1 MVERVPEPDLE
12 RDGSVFA
19 EKRTTE
25 TEAAHER
32 LRRAILRGELA
43 AGEVIKQGR
52 LMERF
57 GVGRTPLREALR
69 LLEREGLVEAE
80 PQRRARVAEF
90 SVEDLE
96 QLYAMRIELEALG
109 ISYTVLR
116 LSEGELRSLEENLV
130 HMEEFARVEDYWG
143 WEIPH
148 RAFHFGL
155 VAHAGERLFRTIR
168 QLSDH
173 AERYRHF
180 YTVESPRAW
189 TKGIAEHRAILE
201 AAEARDPVAAAE
213 RLARHYSTVVLSSIA
228 MLAPEHEPALVRT
241 ALRTLMG
248 ERNPAEGGSA

>member
-1 MVERVPEPDLE
+1 MAERVPEPNL
-12 RDGSVFA
+12 RQDGSILA
-19 EKRTTE
+19 SKRATE
-25 TEAAHER
+25 TEVAHER

-43 AGEVIKQGR
+43 AGEVLKQGQ

-57 GVGRTPLREALR
+57 GVGRTPLRESLR
-69 LLEREGLVEAE
+69 LLEREGLVEVE

-96 QLYAMRIELEALG
+96 QLYAMRIELEALA
-109 ISYTVLR
+109 IRFTVPR
-116 LSEGELRSLEENLV
+116 FSEQELRVLEENLAC
-130 HMEEFARVEDYWG
+130 MEEFARAEDYWG
-143 WEIPH
+143 WEVPH

-155 VAHAGERLFRTIR
+155 VAHAGERMFRTIS

-201 AAEARDPVAAAE
+201 AAEARDPVVAGE

-241 ALRTLMG
+241 ALRTLIG
-248 ERNPAEGGSA
+248 EYNTAERNQA

>member
-1 MVERVPEPDLE
+1 MAERTPEPNVRD
-12 RDGSVFA
+12 DGSIPA
-19 EKRTTE
+19 GRQATE
-25 TEAAHER
+25 TAVAHER
-32 LRRAILRGELA
+32 MRRAILRGELA
-43 AGEVIKQGR
+43 AGEVLKQGQ

-57 GVGRTPLREALR
+57 GVGRTPLRESLR

-96 QLYAMRIELEALG
+96 QLYAMRIELEALA
-109 ISYTVLR
+109 IRHSVPS
-116 LSEGELRSLEENLV
+116 LSESELRTLDEDLAR
-130 HMEEFARVEDYWG
+130 MEEFAKVEDYWG
-143 WEIPH
+143 WEVPH

-189 TKGIAEHRAILE
+189 TKGIAEHRAILD
-201 AAEARDPVAAAE
+201 AALSRDAVAAAE

-228 MLAPEHEPALVRT
+228 MLAPEYEPTLVRT
-241 ALRTLMG
+241 ALRGVTATG
-248 ERNPAEGGSA
+248 ARPERSSA